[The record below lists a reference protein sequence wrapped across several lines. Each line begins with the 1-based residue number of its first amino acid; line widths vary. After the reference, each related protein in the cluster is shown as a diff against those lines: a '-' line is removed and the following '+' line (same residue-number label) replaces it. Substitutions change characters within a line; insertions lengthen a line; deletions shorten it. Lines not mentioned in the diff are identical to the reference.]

1 MLVRSC
7 DCVRVCPRLC
17 SWMTACACG
26 RACWSVQLCVSLC
39 VHAPARERARASL
52 VARAPV
58 HLCTCKRVC
67 ACVNVCSCECHYVRV
82 FVCMRVCLCAR
93 AHARNVWMHLYA
105 CCLRPIADSREASR
119 RGGALKVRPLRALAT
134 RTVASS
140 PVWHTA
146 PARAC
151 ALAHAWR
158 ARSGAHPCSV
168 GRFCAQFFAAR
179 PMQPSALKFDLF
191 IFVYLFCYKVNEQID
206 LKQSISSHNT

>member
-1 MLVRSC
+1 
-7 DCVRVCPRLC
+7 
-17 SWMTACACG
+17 
-26 RACWSVQLCVSLC
+26 
-39 VHAPARERARASL
+39 
-52 VARAPV
+52 
-58 HLCTCKRVC
+58 
-67 ACVNVCSCECHYVRV
+67 
-82 FVCMRVCLCAR
+82 MRVCLCAR

-146 PARAC
+146 PARART
-151 ALAHAWR
+151 LAHAWC

-179 PMQPSALKFDLF
+179 PMHPLALIFDLF
-191 IFVYLFCYKVNEQID
+191 IFFYLFCLDSFYLIYLLPFPLVHTRAFAGRGGGGERGRIAQPGAAVLLWWSARD
-206 LKQSISSHNT
+206 LVRCTRAGYPWLPTQGLMCIYRNATHVGIHFCTATRTRTQRSL

>member
-1 MLVRSC
+1 
-7 DCVRVCPRLC
+7 
-17 SWMTACACG
+17 
-26 RACWSVQLCVSLC
+26 
-39 VHAPARERARASL
+39 
-52 VARAPV
+52 
-58 HLCTCKRVC
+58 
-67 ACVNVCSCECHYVRV
+67 
-82 FVCMRVCLCAR
+82 
-93 AHARNVWMHLYA
+93 MHLYA

-151 ALAHAWR
+151 TLAHAWC

-179 PMQPSALKFDLF
+179 PMHPSALKFDLF
-191 IFVYLFCYKVNEQID
+191 YFILFILFIFFLSDLFASFSARAYPGFAGRGGGGERGRIAQPGAAGLLRWSARD
-206 LKQSISSHNT
+206 LVRCTVPVIRGYRPNNKS